1 MEGIWILVGLI
12 TYLKLNKT
20 LLNMFHLALSGR
32 NLITYALLGFLV
44 SAIIMYFSYDKS
56 FKGSLFVFIFYV
68 LGLSVQ
74 IVYWYFKKPRTM
86 DFGKIKQVACGDKT
100 V

>member
-20 LLNMFHLALSGR
+20 LLKFLHLEPSSR

-44 SAIIMYFSYDKS
+44 SAIIMFFSYDKS
-56 FKGSLFVFIFYV
+56 SKGSLFVFIFYV

-74 IVYWYFKKPRTM
+74 IAYWYFKKPRTIN
-86 DFGKIKQVACGDKT
+86 FAHK
-100 V
+100 

>member
-1 MEGIWILVGLI
+1 MTGLWILIGLI

-20 LLNMFHLALSGR
+20 LLNIFHLGQSGR

-44 SAIIMYFSYDKS
+44 SGILMFFSFDKS
-56 FKGSLFVFIFYV
+56 AIGSVLVFIFYA

-74 IVYWYFKKPRTM
+74 IGYWYFKKPRVINL
-86 DFGKIKQVACGDKT
+86 GNK
-100 V
+100 

>member
-1 MEGIWILVGLI
+1 MGDLWILIGLT

-20 LLNMFHLALSGR
+20 LLKFLHLEPSSR

-44 SAIIMYFSYDKS
+44 SAFSIFFSYDKS
-56 FKGSLFVFIFYV
+56 SKGSLFLFIFYV

-74 IVYWYFKKPRTM
+74 IGYWYFKKPRTI
-86 DFGKIKQVACGDKT
+86 DFENK
-100 V
+100 

>member
-1 MEGIWILVGLI
+1 MGGIWILVGLI

-20 LLNMFHLALSGR
+20 LLNIFYLELSGR

-44 SAIIMYFSYDKS
+44 SAILMYFNYDKS
-56 FKGSLFVFIFYV
+56 SKGSLFVFVFYV

-74 IVYWYFKKPRTM
+74 IVYWYFKKPGTI
-86 DFGKIKQVACGDKT
+86 DFGNK
-100 V
+100 

>member
-20 LLNMFHLALSGR
+20 LLKILHLKLSNR
-32 NLITYALLGFLV
+32 NLIAYALLGFLV
-44 SAIIMYFSYDKS
+44 SAFFMYFSYDKS

-74 IVYWYFKKPRTM
+74 IGYWYFKKPRTINYEN
-86 DFGKIKQVACGDKT
+86 K
-100 V
+100 

>member
-1 MEGIWILVGLI
+1 MEGIWILIGLI

-20 LLNMFHLALSGR
+20 LLKFLHLEPSSR

-44 SAIIMYFSYDKS
+44 SAFIMLFSYDKS
-56 FKGSLFVFIFYV
+56 SKGSLFVFIFYV

-74 IVYWYFKKPRTM
+74 IGYWYFKKPRTIN
-86 DFGKIKQVACGDKT
+86 FGNK
-100 V
+100 

>member
-1 MEGIWILVGLI
+1 MEGIWILIGLI

-20 LLNMFHLALSGR
+20 LLKFLHLELSSR

-44 SAIIMYFSYDKS
+44 SAIIMFFSYDKS
-56 FKGSLFVFIFYV
+56 SKGSLFVFIFYV

-74 IVYWYFKKPRTM
+74 IAYWYFKKPRTIN
-86 DFGKIKQVACGDKT
+86 FGNK
-100 V
+100 